1 MNRIAQSAL
10 AILLTTG
17 LAFGGFASGLGGGG
31 GMTVK
36 GGGIGCCR
44 DII

>member
-1 MNRIAQSAL
+1 MNRIAQSAV
-10 AILLTTG
+10 ALLISTG
-17 LAFGGFASGLGGGG
+17 LALGGFASGLGDS

-44 DII
+44 DAI

>member
-1 MNRIAQSAL
+1 MKRIAQAAV

-17 LAFGGFASGLGGGG
+17 LAFGGFASGLGGG
-31 GMTVK
+31 MTIK

-44 DII
+44 DVI